1 MSVCWLIG
9 RSVINSYKES
19 FYHYYLS
26 TCYVDKDNKAMAA
39 KIASENEER
48 KKKEEEMQRRLKEA
62 QEVC

>member
-1 MSVCWLIG
+1 
-9 RSVINSYKES
+9 
-19 FYHYYLS
+19 
-26 TCYVDKDNKAMAA
+26 MAA